1 MITAMATRTLDQGGF
16 ALELGPTT
24 QLRFEILPFGKGI
37 EQASEVEQALHLTVT
52 TSPKHGVDRSVD
64 VALALRELGHTVTPH
79 IAARMVRGADH
90 LAEILE
96 RTRAAGIDDL
106 FVIGGDAEEPLGP
119 YTSAGELLADLAAH
133 PLRPSRI
140 GIGAYP
146 EGHPLIEPAVLDA
159 ALDEKSRVASY
170 VVTQLCF
177 DVDTLRSW
185 LEAVRGRGIE
195 LPILLGA
202 VGPVERRRLLEIAT
216 RIGVGPSLRFV
227 RKQRGLTRLFRSP
240 VHSATRFYDE
250 ALPLVDNPALGIAG
264 FHFFTFNDL
273 TGTVRWQDERRI
285 HARAAQ
291 PTTAEQTTVTEEP

>member
-16 ALELGPTT
+16 ALEPGPKTP
-24 QLRFEILPFGKGI
+24 LRFEILPFGKGI
-37 EQASEVEQALHLTVT
+37 EQASEVGEPLHLTVT
-52 TSPKHGVDRSVD
+52 TSPKHGVDLSVE
-64 VALALRELGHTVTPH
+64 VSVSLRELGHTVTPH
-79 IAARMVRGADH
+79 IAARMVRGSDH
-90 LAEILE
+90 LTEILE

-119 YTSAGELLADLAAH
+119 YEAAGELLGDLAAH
-133 PLRPSRI
+133 PLRPSQI

-159 ALDEKSRVASY
+159 ALEEKSRIASY

-177 DVDTLRSW
+177 DVKTLRSW
-185 LEAVRGRGIE
+185 IEDVRGRGIE

-202 VGPVERRRLLEIAT
+202 VGPVERLRLLEIAT

-240 VHSATRFYDE
+240 VHSATKFYDE
-250 ALPLVDNPALGIAG
+250 AAPYVGDPALGITG

-273 TGTVRWQDERRI
+273 AGTVQWQDERRI

-291 PTTAEQTTVTEEP
+291 RAPDDQTTVTEEP